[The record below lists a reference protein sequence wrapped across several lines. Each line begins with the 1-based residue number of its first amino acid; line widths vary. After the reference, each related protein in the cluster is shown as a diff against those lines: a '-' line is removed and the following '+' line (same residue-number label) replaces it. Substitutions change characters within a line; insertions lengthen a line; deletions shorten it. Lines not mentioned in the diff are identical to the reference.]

1 MVSTLATWSP
11 TAASTSCR
19 KILQLLFRT
28 KLRPNLPQPARAGAA
43 PRESIPPFYLAARRD
58 LFAHGCNSAGRYCWL
73 YPTAGLRLA
82 GSRLSDH
89 SSAHVLSR
97 RQPDG
102 DGDDGDG
109 ATGTPIRRTAGFEPD
124 DLHQLRRHFRHCAAV
139 QSHSEY

>member
-1 MVSTLATWSP
+1 MISTLATLSP

-19 KILQLLFRT
+19 IILQLLFRT
-28 KLRPNLPQPARAGAA
+28 KLRPSLPQPARAGAA

-58 LFAHGCNSAGRYCWL
+58 LFADGSNPAGRYCRL
-73 YPTAGLRLA
+73 YPTARLRLA

-89 SSAHVLSR
+89 SGTHLLSR

-109 ATGTPIRRTAGFEPD
+109 ATRAPIRRTAGFEPD
-124 DLHQLRRHFRHCAAV
+124 
-139 QSHSEY
+139 